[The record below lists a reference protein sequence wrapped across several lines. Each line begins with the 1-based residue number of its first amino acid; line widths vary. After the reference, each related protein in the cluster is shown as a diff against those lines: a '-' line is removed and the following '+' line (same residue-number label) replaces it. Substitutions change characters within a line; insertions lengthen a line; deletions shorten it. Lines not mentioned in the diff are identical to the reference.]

1 MCACLR
7 QEDSTDNDGDD
18 IDDIC
23 RHLTAT
29 SMGAIGA
36 PINPIVE
43 RYGMSKL
50 SCGWPDWVS
59 GNASTE
65 TKFVRICEAAREN
78 AEYANRTISRSAAL
92 NENINEVGRSRG
104 RARSL
109 FVATSRDVYR
119 PLPSPPLPSSAQLV
133 GALEANATG
142 HEATARRLEVVLYEL
157 EIPQLLLYEAPRACS
172 EMPFASAVLATCI
185 RGVRS
190 LARTRR
196 GAGLLLA
203 LGAGNALVI
212 GARARPRNIGLQVRF
227 PMPTHFLC
235 VTRHSGG
242 RYEMCDAGRRSTRS
256 RRSATSRR
264 TDQPMR
270 RLTTS
275 CRQPRAC
282 AASRIL
288 PRLPMTCGPRSATY
302 DGAKIGITTRT
313 T

>member
-119 PLPSPPLPSSAQLV
+119 PLPHPPCLPPRSSLV
-133 GALEANATG
+133 RL
-142 HEATARRLEVVLYEL
+142 RRTRPVTKRRRGGSRLCSMSSRSLSCFSTRRRAHVQRC
-157 EIPQLLLYEAPRACS
+157 PSRAPCS
-172 EMPFASAVLATCI
+172 RHASAV
-185 RGVRS
+185 
-190 LARTRR
+190 
-196 GAGLLLA
+196 
-203 LGAGNALVI
+203 
-212 GARARPRNIGLQVRF
+212 
-227 PMPTHFLC
+227 
-235 VTRHSGG
+235 
-242 RYEMCDAGRRSTRS
+242 
-256 RRSATSRR
+256 
-264 TDQPMR
+264 
-270 RLTTS
+270 
-275 CRQPRAC
+275 C
-282 AASRIL
+282 AASRARGAVQGCCSLSAQETRSSLGRARGRATSGCRFGFPCL
-288 PRLPMTCGPRSATY
+288 PTFY
-302 DGAKIGITTRT
+302 V
-313 T
+313 